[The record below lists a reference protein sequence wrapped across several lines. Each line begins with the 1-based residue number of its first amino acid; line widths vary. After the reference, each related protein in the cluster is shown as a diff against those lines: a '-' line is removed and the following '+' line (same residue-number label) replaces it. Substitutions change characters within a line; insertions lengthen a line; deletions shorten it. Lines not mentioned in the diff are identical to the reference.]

1 MPSVPIIFRKQTR
14 VMKKHYLIL
23 AALLLAAACKQ
34 EILPVETAGPAETR
48 AEGASALLTVTLPGI
63 EGVETRVALSDDGKN
78 GFKLEWKDGD
88 VLTVGGKQLTLS
100 GKVGAAGSFSGEWT
114 AGKAVDIVYG
124 KVGDAPAAQTQK
136 ASGTFDH
143 IVYGAELKGVKIGTD
158 GKASFA
164 HDWAT
169 AHGGTFRQSGILRLE
184 LRFPETL
191 SVVKSV
197 KVSGEG
203 LSETTLTV
211 TDGAL
216 VNGAFVAYVQTDAAC
231 TFKAGDT
238 MTLTVIDGADE
249 EYVNTFEPGPQTL
262 HEGYVTTLRTSASCW
277 LHALNGKGSENDPYL
292 ITNLEELANVRN
304 ILTENTITH
313 FRLMNDLDMAS
324 VTDWKPYNQQNAGFG
339 ISFDGNGKTISNF
352 TCTDAKW
359 ASFIGVL
366 HGTVKNLTFV
376 NPVIRTT
383 TNSEVGVVCAWAGN
397 NGGSLSGHLENVHVT
412 GGMVSC
418 SGTTHYFGGICG
430 RACNSSIKDCS
441 FDGTVERTSSQTYD
455 SVKGKYYPVGG
466 LLGQAMNDVTISGC
480 STSGKLITKS
490 GRSTGGVVGYCSVAL
505 DIVSCSSSM
514 EITSTHDVTG
524 GICGYYGN
532 GTVSDCSFTGSITVG
547 VGGGSSYTGGIL
559 AHTAGDVT
567 LLRCSNTGEIKAA
580 ESIVGGIIGQCNS
593 NQTKGAVMRE
603 CRSTGNVS
611 GKATVGGLIGRA
623 SNVGDGLVMEN
634 CYATGDVSGTS
645 SYVGGLAGDLPKNAT
660 MRNSFATGAVKGAFA
675 IGGVAGRA
683 YGRLGSGDSP
693 LTDVNTTVTG
703 CIAWNPSVKTTTA
716 GGETPAN
723 HYSGATV
730 IGFTAAFNALSNNWR
745 RPDIDFHFY
754 QDEKLNVPFDQ
765 EEVGQGKALV
775 TNYTDPVELKW
786 YYPYHGK
793 AAAAGEKLSAV
804 AQRIGYDASLW
815 DFSGDVPELKIF
827 K

>member
-1 MPSVPIIFRKQTR
+1 MRLMKKQAIIF
-14 VMKKHYLIL
+14 

-34 EILPVETAGPAETR
+34 EILPMETAAPTETR
-48 AEGASALLTVTLPGI
+48 AASSSILTITLPGV
-63 EGVETRVALSDDGKN
+63 EGVETRIALADDGKD
-78 GFKLEWKDGD
+78 GFKLTWQDGD
-88 VLTVGGKQLTLS
+88 VISVGGKQMTLTA
-100 GKVGAAGSFSGEWT
+100 KVGAAGSFTGDWPSGE
-114 AGKAVDIVYG
+114 AVDIVYG
-124 KVGDAPAAQTQK
+124 KVGEAPAAQTQR

-143 IVYGAELKGVKIGTD
+143 IAYGAELKGVKIDTD
-158 GKASFA
+158 GKVTFA

-184 LRFPETL
+184 LRFPATL
-191 SVVKSV
+191 SVVKSLTL
-197 KVSGEG
+197 SGDG
-203 LSETTLTV
+203 ISETTLTV

-216 VNGAFVAYVQTDAAC
+216 VDGRFVAYVQTDASLA
-231 TFKAGDT
+231 FKAGDK

-249 EYVNTFEPGPQTL
+249 EYVNTFEPGPQTI
-262 HEGYVTTLRTSASCW
+262 HEGYVTTLRTSPSFW
-277 LHALNGKGSENDPYL
+277 QHALGGPGSERDPYL
-292 ITNLEELANVRN
+292 IYTLEDLDNVRN
-304 ILTENTITH
+304 ILTENAITH
-313 FRLMNDLDMAS
+313 FRLMNDLDMSS
-324 VTDWKPYNQQNAGFG
+324 VTGWKPYNQQNAGFG
-339 ISFDGNGKTISNF
+339 IFFDGNGKTISNF

-376 NPVIRTT
+376 NPVIRTN

-397 NGGSLSGHLENVHVT
+397 NGGTLSGTLDNVHVT
-412 GGMVSC
+412 GGTVSC

-441 FDGTVERTSSQTYD
+441 FDGTVERTSTIAYTTT
-455 SVKGKYYPVGG
+455 YYPVGG

-480 STSGKLITKS
+480 STSGKLITKG
-490 GRSTGGVVGYCSVAL
+490 GRSTGGVVGYSNVAL

-514 EITSTHDVTG
+514 EITTEDDVVG

-532 GTVSDCSFTGSITVG
+532 GTVSDCSFTGSVTVG

-634 CYATGDVSGTS
+634 CYATGDVSGTG

-660 MRNSFATGAVKGAFA
+660 MRNSFATGAVKGAYA
-675 IGGVAGRA
+675 IGGVIGRA
-683 YGRLGSGDSP
+683 FGRLGSGDSP
-693 LTDVNTTVTG
+693 LTNINTTVTG
-703 CIAWNPSVKTTTA
+703 CIAWNPSVKTTTS
-716 GGETPAN
+716 GGETPSN
-723 HYSGATV
+723 HYSGATLL
-730 IGFTAAFNALSNNWR
+730 GFSAAYNKLSNNWR
-745 RPDIDFHFY
+745 RPDIDFYFY

-765 EEVGQGKALV
+765 EDSGPDKALV
-775 TNYTDPVELKW
+775 TNYTDPEVLKW

-793 AAAAGEKLSAV
+793 AVGAGEKLSAV
-804 AQRIGYDASLW
+804 AQRIGYDAALW
-815 DFSGDVPELKIF
+815 DFTGDVPELKVF